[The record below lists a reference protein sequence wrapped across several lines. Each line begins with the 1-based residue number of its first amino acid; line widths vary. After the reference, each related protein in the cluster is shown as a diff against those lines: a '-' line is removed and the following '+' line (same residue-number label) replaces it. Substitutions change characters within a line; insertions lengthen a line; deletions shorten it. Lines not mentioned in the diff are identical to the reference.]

1 MLHNPPE
8 CITLPELLLIS
19 IACNDERMSDDE
31 VKRTSLGPG
40 PAAEGGS
47 KGRFWDEEEGCGRPT
62 GGPLGGAHQKR
73 VLGENATV
81 EETIRIPKAKNEV
94 YLLGERDPNRK
105 APSKKCRNSTTCDVS
120 NIEVSDSNFDQ

>member
-8 CITLPELLLIS
+8 CVTLPELLLIS

-40 PAAEGGS
+40 PAAGGERGGGS
-47 KGRFWDEEEGCGRPT
+47 RKVAA
-62 GGPLGGAHQKR
+62 GPQAALLGAHQKR

-94 YLLGERDPNRK
+94 YLLGEWDLNGK
-105 APSKKCRNSTTCDVS
+105 ALSKKCRHL
-120 NIEVSDSNFDQ
+120 IH